1 MKRIALSLFAVALLT
16 APALAGSAVVSDK
29 AMVVA
34 EGVEIGAGGVR
45 VVGDRDRDRVVGE
58 RDRDRDLR
66 RHHRDRDVVVI
77 KHRRHHEHDG
87 ERAHD

>member
-1 MKRIALSLFAVALLT
+1 MKRIALSLFAVAFLT

-29 AMVVA
+29 PMVVA
-34 EGVEIGAGGVR
+34 EGVEMGAGGVR
-45 VVGDRDRDRVVGE
+45 VVGD

-77 KHRRHHEHDG
+77 KHRHHEHDG
-87 ERAHD
+87 ERTHD